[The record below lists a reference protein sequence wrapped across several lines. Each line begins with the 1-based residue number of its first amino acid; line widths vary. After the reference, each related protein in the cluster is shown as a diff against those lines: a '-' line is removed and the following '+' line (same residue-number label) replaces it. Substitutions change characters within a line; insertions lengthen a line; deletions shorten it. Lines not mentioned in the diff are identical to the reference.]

1 MTFLSSVY
9 CSNSCNDLFPP
20 GVQCALHFAD
30 CFSYGDAKT
39 MEILIQNGA
48 KLDAKDNQGQ
58 TPIHLAALRMRSSSI
73 EILVRHGA
81 SLKIRNNF
89 GFTPLEYALKG
100 NTPNIEQKLKC
111 IKALCY
117 IEK

>member
-1 MTFLSSVY
+1 MI
-9 CSNSCNDLFPP
+9 
-20 GVQCALHFAD
+20 
-30 CFSYGDAKT
+30 
-39 MEILIQNGA
+39 EILIRNGA
-48 KLDAKDNQGQ
+48 KLDAKDHQGQ
-58 TPIHLAALRMRSSSI
+58 TPIHLAALMMRSSRI
-73 EILVRHGA
+73 EILARSGA

-100 NTPNIEQKLKC
+100 NTPNIEKKLKC